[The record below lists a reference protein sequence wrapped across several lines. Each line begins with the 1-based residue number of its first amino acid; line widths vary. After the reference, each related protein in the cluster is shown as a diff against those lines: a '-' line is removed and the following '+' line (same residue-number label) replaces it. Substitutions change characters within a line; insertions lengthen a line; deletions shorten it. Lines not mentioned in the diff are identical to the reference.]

1 MSDDHTIAMIDDG
14 GSGMQPDLESALDD
28 ALDRALGIGDD
39 TAPTHHCL
47 RCGHWWTPR
56 AGTLAAGGPRECA
69 LCHSHYWDRPPRYPH
84 AGRPERTDRDELR
97 RRKSKGNLALA
108 RRRKAARIIRTAKAL
123 GLTLYTSTGRLAM
136 RLKSVEKAVEADKNI
151 FIYPQS
157 ADIFLDPKPA
167 KEPAPQ
173 DSAPAAAAIPAAPK
187 KITPEWLSRRAYG
200 TTVPPPPGAEG
211 T

>member
-1 MSDDHTIAMIDDG
+1 MDDLSNLVIDDG
-14 GSGMQPDLESALDD
+14 GSSLQPDLESALDD

-56 AGTLAAGGPRECA
+56 TSTIAAGGPRECA

-84 AGRPERTDRDELR
+84 AGRPERTDREALR
-97 RRKSKGNLALA
+97 RRKQKANVALA
-108 RRRKAARIIRTAKAL
+108 NRRRAKRILATAKAL
-123 GLTLYTSTGRLAM
+123 GLGLTTSEGKLAQRLGM
-136 RLKSVEKAVEADKNI
+136 VTKAVRSGERL
-151 FIYPQS
+151 
-157 ADIFLDPKPA
+157 FLTEIPA
-167 KEPAPQ
+167 KEPAAA

-211 T
+211 D

>member
-1 MSDDHTIAMIDDG
+1 MDDLSNLVIDDG
-14 GSGMQPDLESALDD
+14 GSGLQPDLESALDD

-97 RRKSKGNLALA
+97 RRKQKANVALA
-108 RRRKAARIIRTAKAL
+108 NRRRAKRILATAKAL
-123 GLTLYTSTGRLAM
+123 GLGLTTSEGKLAHRLGM
-136 RLKSVEKAVEADKNI
+136 VTKAVRSGERL
-151 FIYPQS
+151 
-157 ADIFLDPKPA
+157 FLTEIPA
-167 KEPAPQ
+167 KEPAAA

-211 T
+211 

>member
-1 MSDDHTIAMIDDG
+1 MDDLSNLVIDDG
-14 GSGMQPDLESALDD
+14 GSGLQPDLESALDD

-97 RRKSKGNLALA
+97 RRKQKANVALA
-108 RRRKAARIIRTAKAL
+108 NRRRAKRILATAKAL
-123 GLTLYTSTGRLAM
+123 GLGLTTSEGKLAHRLGM
-136 RLKSVEKAVEADKNI
+136 VTKAVRSGERL
-151 FIYPQS
+151 
-157 ADIFLDPKPA
+157 FLTEIPA
-167 KEPAPQ
+167 KEPAAA
-173 DSAPAAAAIPAAPK
+173 DSAPAVAAIPAAPK

-211 T
+211 D